1 MIDLLGQSASID
13 EQMFSTGAF
22 KGPVEFQPGFVAY
35 PDITHVLFDFDG
47 TLSWLRHGWPQIMCG
62 LFCEWVTPVRG
73 QSRDSLESELLEGI
87 LSLNGKP
94 TIYQMQYG
102 AELARERAGRQVEPA
117 KLLAE
122 YQRRLEAAIDER
134 CQSIARGQA
143 HADDFVVHGG
153 RRLLEWLK
161 RRGWSLIILSGTV
174 ELSVKKE
181 AELLGLS
188 SYFGE
193 HIYGSRADLGQWSK
207 GEVLARLLKEEKIEG
222 RHLLSFG
229 DGPVEI
235 RLTKEAGGLAVGVA
249 SDEEVN
255 GSGRLDL
262 HKKKQLLA
270 AGSDV
275 LIPDYRDADRLMEE
289 LLGVRR
295 GAESTS

>member
-1 MIDLLGQSASID
+1 
-13 EQMFSTGAF
+13 
-22 KGPVEFQPGFVAY
+22 
-35 PDITHVLFDFDG
+35 
-47 TLSWLRHGWPQIMCG
+47 
-62 LFCEWVTPVRG
+62 
-73 QSRDSLESELLEGI
+73 
-87 LSLNGKP
+87 
-94 TIYQMQYG
+94 
-102 AELARERAGRQVEPA
+102 
-117 KLLAE
+117 
-122 YQRRLEAAIDER
+122 
-134 CQSIARGQA
+134 
-143 HADDFVVHGG
+143 
-153 RRLLEWLK
+153 LLEWLK
-161 RRGWSLIILSGTV
+161 RRGVSLIILSGTV
-174 ELSVKKE
+174 EPSVKKE

-270 AGSDV
+270 AGADV
-275 LIPDYRDADRLMEE
+275 LIADYRDADRLMEE

-295 GAESTS
+295 GAESRS